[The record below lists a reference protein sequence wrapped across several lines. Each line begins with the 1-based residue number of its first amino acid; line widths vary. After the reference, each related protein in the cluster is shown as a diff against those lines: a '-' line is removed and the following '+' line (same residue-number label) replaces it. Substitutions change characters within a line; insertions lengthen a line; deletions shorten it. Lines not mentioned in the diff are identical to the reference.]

1 MAMRQLARLVAPL
14 LALGFLFAFAGTGP
28 ALAQG
33 ERGIIGGIVADA
45 QGGVLPG
52 VTVTARNVDTGF
64 TQTAVTEADGKYRF
78 GALPL
83 GRYEVKAE
91 LTGFTTA
98 TITNLTIT
106 INRELKQ
113 DITMGL
119 STLQESLVV
128 TGQAPVVEVTK
139 SEVSA
144 TITQQQIEML
154 PVAVRLPSVTETVSI
169 MREAV

>member
-1 MAMRQLARLVAPL
+1 MVRMRALCPSRQPVGWLLILLLMCGLAS
-14 LALGFLFAFAGTGP
+14 P

-64 TQTAVTEADGKYRF
+64 TQTAVTEADGQYRF

-98 TITNLTIT
+98 TITSLTIT

-144 TITQQQIEML
+144 IITQQQIEML
-154 PVAVRLPSVTETVSI
+154 QIGRAHV
-169 MREAV
+169 